1 MTTFA
6 TGKKSYAISDR
17 SGQRFP
23 YDEMVTEWNGSFVHY
38 SEYEPK
44 QPQLEPKVPGN
55 DPQGLLNARPDR
67 VEPLSVVLL
76 AFNPLLST
84 AGSSTILVNEP
95 GHEKT
100 TGNKIIFTNVN
111 AVNGFTNAMLNTTL
125 GFSLTVVNT
134 NQYTINAQ
142 TTASASGN
150 FGGQPSVGP
159 SAVAL
164 PNNAFEVTA
173 GSSTIQVNQ
182 PNHGKSTADIVKF
195 QNVTVVNAFLTSSGF
210 QQSVL
215 TTSTGYSI
223 TVVNLDN
230 YRFNAS
236 SGTGS
241 LTTTI
246 GGGSATA
253 ETI

>member
-6 TGKKSYAISDR
+6 TGKKAYAISDR

-23 YDEMVTEWNGSFVHY
+23 YDEMVTEWNGSFVHF

-84 AGSSTILVNEP
+84 AGSSTILVTEP

-100 TGNKIIFTNVN
+100 TGNKIIFTNVK

-142 TTASASGN
+142 TTATYRDW
-150 FGGQPSVGP
+150 
-159 SAVAL
+159 
-164 PNNAFEVTA
+164 ETDR
-173 GSSTIQVNQ
+173 
-182 PNHGKSTADIVKF
+182 KSTRL
-195 QNVTVVNAFLTSSGF
+195 NSSH
-210 QQSVL
+210 SAK
-215 TTSTGYSI
+215 S
-223 TVVNLDN
+223 
-230 YRFNAS
+230 RMPS
-236 SGTGS
+236 S
-241 LTTTI
+241 
-246 GGGSATA
+246 A
-253 ETI
+253 

>member
-6 TGKKSYAISDR
+6 TGRKAYAISDR

-23 YDEMVTEWNGSFVHY
+23 YDEMVTEWNGSFVHT

-67 VEPLSVVLL
+67 TEPLSVVLL

-84 AGSSTILVNEP
+84 VGSSTIKINEP
-95 GHEKT
+95 GHDKT
-100 TGNKIIFTNVN
+100 TGDKIIFTNVN
-111 AVNGFTNAMLNTTL
+111 AINGFTNAMLNTTL
-125 GFSLTVVNT
+125 GFSLTVVDT
-134 NQYTINAQ
+134 NQYTINGQ
-142 TTASASGN
+142 TTASARGN
-150 FGGQPSVGP
+150 FGDQPSVGP

-164 PNNAFEVTA
+164 PNNAFKTTA
-173 GSSTIQVNQ
+173 SSSTIQVNQ
-182 PNHGKSTADIVKF
+182 PAHGKSTANTVKF
-195 QNVTVVNAFLTSSGF
+195 QSVNVLNSFLTSSGF
-210 QQSVL
+210 SQSVL
-215 TTSTGYSI
+215 TTSAGYSI
-223 TVVNLDN
+223 TVINLDN
-230 YRFNAS
+230 YSFNAS

>member
-38 SEYEPK
+38 TEYEPK

-125 GFSLTVVNT
+125 GFSLTVLIL
-134 NQYTINAQ
+134 INIQSTDRLSRARAG
-142 TTASASGN
+142 T
-150 FGGQPSVGP
+150 SVDN
-159 SAVAL
+159 L
-164 PNNAFEVTA
+164 
-173 GSSTIQVNQ
+173 Q
-182 PNHGKSTADIVKF
+182 
-195 QNVTVVNAFLTSSGF
+195 L
-210 QQSVL
+210 VL
-215 TTSTGYSI
+215 
-223 TVVNLDN
+223 LQLH
-230 YRFNAS
+230 
-236 SGTGS
+236 S
-241 LTTTI
+241 LI
-246 GGGSATA
+246 MLLK
-253 ETI
+253 

>member
-6 TGKKSYAISDR
+6 TGKKAYAISDR

-23 YDEMVTEWNGSFVHY
+23 YDEMVTEWNGSFVHT
-38 SEYEPK
+38 SEYEAK
-44 QPQLEPKVPGN
+44 QPQLEPKLPGN

-76 AFNPLLST
+76 SFNPLLST
-84 AGSSTILVNEP
+84 AGSSTILITEP
-95 GHEKT
+95 GHEKS

-111 AVNGFTNAMLNTTL
+111 ALNGFTNAMLNTTL
-125 GFSLTVVNT
+125 GFPLIVINT
-134 NQYTINAQ
+134 NQYTINGQ
-142 TTASASGN
+142 TPAGASGN

-164 PNNAFEVTA
+164 PNNAFKTTS
-173 GSSTIQVNQ
+173 GSSTLQVNQ
-182 PNHGKSTADIVKF
+182 PSHGKSTADTVKF
-195 QNVTVVNAFLTSSGF
+195 QNLNVLNSFLTSSGF

-230 YRFNAS
+230 YSFNAS
-236 SGTGS
+236 SGTGT

-246 GGGSATA
+246 GGGTATA